1 MAEPEQR
8 RYDPREPWSDV
19 LPVAAASPGS
29 PSSGDLPACAATD
42 DLLRDEIAG
51 GHRLALNRMGSFDW
65 DLDAS
70 TFLLDEGGLEVM
82 DLRAD
87 EYDGDPFSLG
97 VRVPHEEAMHLDA
110 AVTEALREG
119 RDEYGAYF
127 LLTCRDGS
135 RRWTHA
141 QGRVLRDAAG
151 YPRRVIGILRDAT
164 AELGHSPLS
173 RSAEETRRRRTM
185 LAQRTTAALGQALT
199 TRDIGK
205 VLTDPENL
213 RGLGVEGLALGVVD
227 GDRLRFVALTGG
239 PFDGEQTD
247 EFVRLGPDLPLGHAV
262 LSRRP
267 RFVESAEEF
276 RRQYPQVARFLE
288 PHVVGSAAFL
298 PLVAQ
303 AQRIGALGLYY
314 EEPQSFSAEDRE
326 LYVALAGV
334 VAQSVQRARLFE
346 EERDLATGL
355 QGTMLP
361 RRIPELSG
369 GDVVVRYRAATTGR
383 DVGGDWYDVIPLP
396 QGRLGAVVGDVQGH
410 DVHAAAVMGQLR
422 IALRAYA
429 AEGHAPA
436 TVLARASRF
445 LADLDT
451 ERFAT
456 CTYVQI
462 DLGSGLAHVVCA
474 GHFGPLISH
483 ADHRAFWPIV
493 RGGLPLGLA
502 TLFNEHDFP
511 ENRLHLAPGATLL
524 LCTDGLVE
532 RPGRNI
538 QEGMDALAAA
548 VSRGPHGPEELADQ
562 LSELLWEQANAEDD
576 MALLLL
582 RRSETVAAT
591 DLPRLRRHVHQADPE
606 GLAEARAM
614 VRHGLE
620 AWHTGDIASEIELIA
635 DELVTNALV
644 HTDGGALLGL
654 ELLPGSPRRVRVE
667 AQDRSSE
674 WPRRRTPGL
683 SATSGRGLLMV
694 EKLADSWG
702 VEPRGTGKAV
712 WCEFRVPTTAGSA
725 SGDPGTGRAGGRG
738 QGHSLVE

>member
-8 RYDPREPWSDV
+8 RYDPRDPSDA
-19 LPVAAASPGS
+19 PAPACDGS
-29 PSSGDLPACAATD
+29 PFPGHFLRGATVD
-42 DLLRDEIAG
+42 DLLHGEITG
-51 GHRLALNRMGSFDW
+51 TRRLALNRMGSFDW
-65 DLDAS
+65 DLDEA
-70 TFLLDEGGLEVM
+70 TFLLDEGAYGVM
-82 DLRAD
+82 DLHPD
-87 EYDGDPFSLG
+87 EYDGDPFSLS
-97 VRVPHEEAMHLDA
+97 VRVPHEEAMRLDS
-110 AVTEALREG
+110 AVAGALHEG
-119 RDEYGAYF
+119 RDDYGAYF
-127 LLTCRDGS
+127 LLTCRDGT
-135 RRWTHA
+135 RRWAHA
-141 QGRVLRDAAG
+141 QGRVLRDGAG
-151 YPRRVIGILRDAT
+151 HARRVIGILRDAT
-164 AELGHSPLS
+164 AELSHSPLTH
-173 RSAEETRRRRTM
+173 SAEETRRRRTM
-185 LAQRTTAALGQALT
+185 LVERTTAALGEALT
-199 TRDIGK
+199 TRDIGE

-213 RGLGVEGLALGVVD
+213 RGLGADGLALGVID

-239 PFDGEQTD
+239 PFEEENGPG
-247 EFVRLGPDLPLGHAV
+247 FVRLGSDLPLGHAV

-267 RFVESAEEF
+267 RFVQSAEEF
-276 RRQYPQVARFLE
+276 RRHYPKVARFLE

-303 AQRIGALGLYY
+303 ARRIGALGLYY
-314 EEPQSFSAEDRE
+314 KEPRSFSAEDRD
-326 LYVALAGV
+326 LYGALAGV
-334 VAQSVQRARLFE
+334 VAQSVQRARLFD

-456 CTYVQI
+456 CTYVQV

-474 GHFGPLISH
+474 GHLGPLISD
-483 ADHRAFWPIV
+483 ADRRAVWPIV

-511 ENRLHLAPGATLL
+511 ETRLHLGPGATLL

-538 QEGMDALAAA
+538 QEGMDALTEA
-548 VSRGPHGPEELADQ
+548 VSRGPQVPEELADH
-562 LSELLWEQANAEDD
+562 LSELLWERANAEDD

-582 RRSETVAAT
+582 RRSEARAT
-591 DLPRLRRHVHQADPE
+591 TDPPRLRRHIHQADPE

-620 AWHTGDIASEIELIA
+620 AWSTGDIAEEIELIA

-674 WPRRRTPGL
+674 WPQRRTPGL

-702 VEPRGTGKAV
+702 VEPRGSGKAV
-712 WCEFRVPTTAGSA
+712 WCEFRVPATAGA
-725 SGDPGTGRAGGRG
+725 PSGDHGDGNGGPG
-738 QGHSLVE
+738 